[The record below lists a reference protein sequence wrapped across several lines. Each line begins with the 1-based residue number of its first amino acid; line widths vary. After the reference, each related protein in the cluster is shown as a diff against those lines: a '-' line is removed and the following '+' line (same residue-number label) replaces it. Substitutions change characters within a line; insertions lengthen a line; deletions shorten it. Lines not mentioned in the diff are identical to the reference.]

1 MKFKIL
7 AVLQWFFAFFFA
19 SIMIGAI
26 LKGNIPVPEDESD
39 SFLVVWYIGLTSGFL
54 MAGIA
59 IYVLVRLGM
68 KNFKK

>member
-1 MKFKIL
+1 VKFKFL
-7 AVLQWFFAFFFA
+7 AVLQWFFALFFS

-39 SFLVVWYIGLTSGFL
+39 TFLVVWYIGLSSGFL
-54 MAGIA
+54 MAAIA
-59 IYVLVRLGM
+59 VYVLIRLGI